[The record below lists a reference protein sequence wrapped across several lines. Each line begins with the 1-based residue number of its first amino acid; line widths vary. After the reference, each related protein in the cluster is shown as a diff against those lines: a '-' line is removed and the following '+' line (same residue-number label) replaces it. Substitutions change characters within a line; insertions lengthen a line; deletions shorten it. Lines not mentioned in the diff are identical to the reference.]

1 MSMHLFEPELDGSH
15 RRTEGMLR
23 LMVYSHDSFGLGNI
37 RRMLA
42 ICEHLHASIRG
53 VSILVISG
61 SPMLHTFRVSPG
73 IDYIKLPCLRRTEDG
88 DLDVRFLDLDLSEIV
103 RLRRELILSAVQS
116 FRPDVV
122 LVDKMPDGLAGEL
135 RPSLRRLKSKLPE
148 SKVLLVLRDILDSRQ
163 RTTQTWRERRYYDI
177 VQSYFSGIL
186 VMGNPDLFD
195 VRTEYQFPDALR
207 DKVWFCGYLAKNRP
221 CRPCAEV
228 RSELRV
234 SSDENL
240 VLVTTGGGE
249 DGCQLLENYL
259 RGLEGRAAA
268 RRIKSLIVTGPDL
281 PPAKTQMI
289 RRLAQTQSGVR
300 VLDFTDDMQSYTNAA
315 DVIVSMAGYNTIC
328 EILTLRKRAVVVP
341 RVSPG
346 EEQLIRAE
354 RMSQLSLFKMI
365 LPWDLSPQ
373 ALMDA
378 VTNQIDLLRA
388 GAEGPP
394 SIDLGALPRVTEILT
409 ELMGKKTRAAGAAAH
424 GLQPALAL

>member
-1 MSMHLFEPELDGSH
+1 MGASSQQKM
-15 RRTEGMLR
+15 EGTLR

-53 VSILVISG
+53 VSILIISG
-61 SPMLHTFRVSPG
+61 SPMLHSFRVSAG

-88 DLDVRFLDLDLSEIV
+88 DLGVRFLDLDLSEII

-135 RPSLRRLKSKLPE
+135 TPSLQRLKSKLPE
-148 SKVLLVLRDILDSRQ
+148 SKVLLVLRDILDSR
-163 RTTQTWRERRYYDI
+163 RKTTQTWRERGYYDI
-177 VQSYFSGIL
+177 VQSYFDGIL
-186 VMGNPDLFD
+186 VMGNSDLFD
-195 VRTEYQFPDALR
+195 VRTEYHFPDALH
-207 DKVWFCGYLAKNRP
+207 DKVRFCGYLAKNEV
-221 CRPCAEV
+221 CRPYAEV
-228 RSELRV
+228 REELRV
-234 SSDENL
+234 SPGENL

-249 DGCQLLENYL
+249 DGYQLLENYL
-259 RGLEGRAAA
+259 HGVERRAEEH
-268 RRIKSLIVTGPDL
+268 RIKSLIVTGPDL

-289 RRLAQTQSGVR
+289 RRLAQAQSGVR
-300 VLDFTDDMQSYTNAA
+300 VLDFTDDMKSYTNAA

-341 RVSPG
+341 RVRPG
-346 EEQLIRAE
+346 EEQRIRAE

-365 LPWDLSPQ
+365 LPWDLSPR

-378 VTNQIDLLRA
+378 VTDQIDLLRA
-388 GAEGPP
+388 GAAGPP
-394 SIDLGALPRVTEILT
+394 SIDLGALPRVTGILA
-409 ELMGKKTRAAGAAAH
+409 ELMGKKTRAARGGADE
-424 GLQPALAL
+424 LQPAWAL